1 VSERS
6 DYQLLRDY
14 AGSRS
19 EEAFAELVRRYL
31 DFVYSAVL
39 RMVGDNHLAEDVTQG
54 VFLALAQNTRQLAD
68 RQVLAGWLHRTAR
81 NLAANAVRSD
91 VRRRAREQKAAAMNE
106 LLSTEPGIAWEHI
119 APHLDDALGKLDE
132 TDRDALFLRYFQ
144 RKSLRE
150 VGATLGMSD
159 DAAQKRVSRAVE
171 RLREFFAKRGVS
183 VGASGLAVVISANA
197 VQAAPAGLA
206 ISISTAATLTGTAAS
221 ASAVSTATKALA
233 MTSLQK
239 ALLSTAVLAALA
251 TPIVIQQRAKNN
263 LIKENQDLR
272 QQMALQAKQSDERL
286 GQSRVDQAELD
297 RLRDEHSELLRLRGE
312 IGRQRAQLEQLAA
325 ASTRPAGSAAL
336 AATTSKS
343 TDRDVPRQS
352 WSDAGFATPEAALQT
367 RGWAVINGNRERFS
381 ESVLITPGARKL
393 VEDMLV
399 QMASSSTDPDKDRLI
414 REAVNKKWGVE
425 EAVLMPLMALDH
437 DKTFTGMRPC
447 SCP

>member
-1 VSERS
+1 
-6 DYQLLRDY
+6 
-14 AGSRS
+14 
-19 EEAFAELVRRYL
+19 
-31 DFVYSAVL
+31 
-39 RMVGDNHLAEDVTQG
+39 
-54 VFLALAQNTRQLAD
+54 
-68 RQVLAGWLHRTAR
+68 
-81 NLAANAVRSD
+81 VRSD

-437 DKTFTGMRPC
+437 DKTFTGYRIVTQQSPSPDEMVLEVETTMASAPPQKETMKFRRIG
-447 SCP
+447 SDWKLLLDEAAVKSAH